1 MVDCIH
7 YGSGYKHQLK
17 EAVTLP
23 TKLHPDEAKVI
34 GDFVKLSVDGVLELG
49 NGYAWDGPS
58 GPTIDTKNFMRGS
71 LVHDALYQ
79 LMREAG
85 LDKATWRKAADE
97 ELVRIC
103 RQDGMSRVR
112 AWWVL
117 KAVRRFADPAA
128 SQEGRKPVSK
138 APRGCVDRE

>member
-1 MVDCIH
+1 MIQCIH
-7 YGSGYKHQLK
+7 YRSGYKYQVK
-17 EAVTLP
+17 RTVAVQ
-23 TKLHPDEAKVI
+23 TKIHPDVEKVI
-34 GDFVKLSVDGVLELG
+34 GRFIKLGTDGLLEIG
-49 NGYAWDGPS
+49 DGYAWDGPS

-85 LDKATWRKAADE
+85 LDKAKWREGADE

-103 RQDGMSRVR
+103 REDGMTRLR

-128 SQEGRKPVSK
+128 SPESRNPVST
-138 APRGCVDRE
+138 APRSCSD